1 MASWAWPGPWQSSG
15 GVDGWEVER
24 RIMQEKKR
32 EATEK
37 ARRPSPQTEP
47 LPPNKT
53 KSFPLL
59 EMSSHH
65 SLLRCGL
72 RKWPPKYPK
81 KGGLGQG
88 ERLGE
93 VKTCKTGGGGR
104 PTLTTERAHIM
115 TYSRTAGK
123 LKYPSINTRVSSL
136 SFASGLRRTPFM
148 RDTGLW
154 ESEEKCKRGSR

>member
-104 PTLTTERAHIM
+104 PTLSRAVSKLNFYCIFIALN
-115 TYSRTAGK
+115 YALWNAGAVQQ
-123 LKYPSINTRVSSL
+123 LC
-136 SFASGLRRTPFM
+136 FM
-148 RDTGLW
+148 DMYF
-154 ESEEKCKRGSR
+154 ESWKSVD